1 MPKYIA
7 YLQFLSHF
15 LLLLLLARSL
25 FHKFYKIHGPIF
37 RLSQQLFRRQFLA
50 PTKSTFLSDFSIC
63 ICYTHTHVKKFP
75 ADTHTRTG
83 CPDSIPFPFV
93 SHLGK
98 LSTFWP
104 HRLWQSICSNKL
116 NYVACS
122 QRSLSLSPSLFF
134 WPALCH
140 CLHSFSPKY
149 VAENPVGNS
158 FCRLLQKA
166 NQIAS
171 HVTCLMASFNGL

>member
-75 ADTHTRTG
+75 ADTHSHTLAAQT
-83 CPDSIPFPFV
+83 PFH
-93 SHLGK
+93 SHLCPTWGNSQ
-98 LSTFWP
+98 LSGP
-104 HRLWQSICSNKL
+104 IVSD
-116 NYVACS
+116 S
-122 QRSLSLSPSLFF
+122 QFVRINWIMLRVLFALSPSLFF

-140 CLHSFSPKY
+140 CLHSFSPKF